1 MENLAGFFEGCQGLT
16 EHLEVKKAM
25 DLQPVA
31 WSQVWEP
38 SRLWL
43 MPVARTIMGLPVL
56 ACEVGHH
63 PAFSSSLTNLVFIAC
78 FTLIKN

>member
-31 WSQVWEP
+31 WSRVWEP

-43 MPVARTIMGLPVL
+43 MPVARTIKPG
-56 ACEVGHH
+56 
-63 PAFSSSLTNLVFIAC
+63 FDTI
-78 FTLIKN
+78 